1 MISGR
6 EVKLN
11 LFNIMTKL
19 CEQLAMVMSH
29 YVVNYNTILRNKFN
43 LLTSQIRSLLQ
54 YQMIILL
61 KDSAIWLGDTEPHGT
76 VCYSNVHIF
85 SNFHPQVALCRE
97 VFRDTLNESRDVDR
111 GTSDRYSARFF
122 LKHTFIEQAFDAL
135 QEAGFRMVG
144 SAGSGT
150 NSAGDMKPGMDSEE
164 CKWNHYNEF
173 IFCR

>member
-1 MISGR
+1 M
-6 EVKLN
+6 
-11 LFNIMTKL
+11 
-19 CEQLAMVMSH
+19 
-29 YVVNYNTILRNKFN
+29 YN
-43 LLTSQIRSLLQ
+43 
-54 YQMIILL
+54 
-61 KDSAIWLGDTEPHGT
+61 
-76 VCYSNVHIF
+76 
-85 SNFHPQVALCRE
+85 QVALCRE

-135 QEAGFRMVG
+135 QEAGFRLVG

-150 NSAGDMKPGMDSEE
+150 NSGGDTKPGMDTEE